1 MVYSPNSAKDQAAM
15 LKKIGV
21 SSLEELFDAIPE
33 DVRFPELDLPIPLAE
48 MEAAEGLRNLAEGNV
63 TNQKMNSFLGAG
75 AYHHYIPAAIPALIS
90 RGEFLTAYTPYQP
103 EVSQGTLQGI
113 FEYQTLICQL
123 TGMDVSNASHY
134 DGATSVAEA
143 VNMAQTITKKKK
155 KKVVLSPGLN
165 PQYVETVFTYAQGSD
180 LHFVGHDLP
189 VDAGVEAL
197 IDLIDADTALVVV
210 QYPDFYGRLVDYAAL
225 SEAVHAVKGLMAVAV
240 NPLALA
246 IFRPPSD
253 FGADIVCGEG
263 QPLGIP
269 LSYGGPYLGILAT
282 KEKHVRALAGRLVG
296 ETVDKNGQRGY
307 VLTLSTRE
315 QHIRRERASSNI
327 CSNQGVMAL
336 SAAIYMSLLGKMGMK
351 QVANLNYQ
359 KAHYAQAEITK
370 LDGYA
375 AWGEAPF
382 FNEFVIECQK
392 TAAEVNSL
400 LLTYGI
406 IGGYDLGKVDE
417 SMAHMLM
424 FAVTE
429 MASVGAIDDLV
440 AVLKEIHHD

>member
-1 MVYSPNSAKDQAAM
+1 MVYSPNSAKDQEAM
-15 LKKIGV
+15 LKTIGV
-21 SSLEELFDAIPE
+21 SSVEDLFNVIPE
-33 DVRFPELDLPIPLAE
+33 EVRFPNLDLPLPLSE
-48 MEAAEGLRNLAEGNV
+48 MEAAEGLANLAKGNV
-63 TNQKMNSFLGAG
+63 TNEQMNSFLGAG
-75 AYHHYIPAAIPALIS
+75 AYHHYVPAAIPALIS

-103 EVSQGTLQGI
+103 EVSQGTLQSI
-113 FEYQTLICQL
+113 FEYQTMICAL

-155 KKVVLSPGLN
+155 KRIILSPGLN
-165 PQYVETVFTYAQGSD
+165 PQYVETVFTYAEGSN
-180 LHFVGHDLP
+180 LEFVGFDLP
-189 VDAGVEAL
+189 ADAGVDALMEL
-197 IDLIDADTALVVV
+197 IDDNTALVMV
-210 QYPDFYGRLVDYAAL
+210 QYPDFYGRLVDFEAL
-225 SEAVHAVKGLMAVAV
+225 GDAVHAVKGLLGVAV

-246 IFRPPSD
+246 IFRPPSE

-315 QHIRRERASSNI
+315 QHIRRERAASNI
-327 CSNQGVMAL
+327 CSNQGIMAL
-336 SAAIYMSLLGKMGMK
+336 SAAIYLSLLGKNGLK

-359 KAHYAQAEITK
+359 KAHYAQTEISK
-370 LDGYA
+370 IDGFEI
-375 AWGEAPF
+375 WGDAPF
-382 FNEFVIECQK
+382 FNEFVMKCPK
-392 TAAEVNSL
+392 PAAFINEKL
-400 LLTYGI
+400 LSYGI

-417 SMAHMLM
+417 DLSNLMM

-429 MASVGAIDDLV
+429 MNSAAQIDDLV
-440 AVLKEIHHD
+440 GVLKEVTK